1 MRAPFERKVVVVTGA
16 GSGLG
21 RGIASGFCSDGA
33 MVVGFGRTRG
43 TLEETARRCG
53 EGRMHLV
60 VGDVSREE
68 DVERLFRAA
77 EERYGRVDILVNN
90 AAVYPKVGF
99 LESSVAEWARVMEM
113 NVVGVAR
120 CCHRALPGM
129 LERGYGRIINVGSLA
144 WKAPIPRE
152 LRLLRVQGG
161 AAGAHPGHRRGD
173 RSRALPRRAGER
185 ALARRLQDV
194 DERGRRGP
202 HVRLPA
208 RPHAREPAGGR
219 TDGHHLHAERD
230 LRARPG
236 PAGAS
241 QARARAPRRPM
252 SSHLD
257 EREEGGIRR
266 ALAERRERR
275 LTEPVRRMGTPV
287 DLLVVGCGAEAG
299 RFLMPLSRS
308 YTGCDVSKRA
318 LAAARA
324 ELRGASTPVE
334 LVVADP
340 YELPFE
346 DQRFG
351 AVFSAHALSRL
362 DHPSSQAAALR
373 EMARV
378 LAPGGALVLVTANP
392 RPLLFPHRALS
403 RLVLDSALVRLT
415 DRIRP
420 LPIAPDRPMRIG
432 WIVDRLRELGLE
444 ARAEVAALPSAG
456 LEARLGE
463 RRRIDRLLWR
473 GIAHLEE
480 HRAEVSARLG
490 CVALITGARP
500 PARSVERAAA
510 RRRDRGP
517 LEPSAATAGGVVPIA
532 EASLRGAR

>member
-1 MRAPFERKVVVVTGA
+1 MRA
-16 GSGLG
+16 
-21 RGIASGFCSDGA
+21 
-33 MVVGFGRTRG
+33 
-43 TLEETARRCG
+43 
-53 EGRMHLV
+53 
-60 VGDVSREE
+60 
-68 DVERLFRAA
+68 
-77 EERYGRVDILVNN
+77 
-90 AAVYPKVGF
+90 
-99 LESSVAEWARVMEM
+99 
-113 NVVGVAR
+113 
-120 CCHRALPGM
+120 
-129 LERGYGRIINVGSLA
+129 
-144 WKAPIPRE
+144 
-152 LRLLRVQGG
+152 
-161 AAGAHPGHRRGD
+161 
-173 RSRALPRRAGER
+173 
-185 ALARRLQDV
+185 
-194 DERGRRGP
+194 
-202 HVRLPA
+202 
-208 RPHAREPAGGR
+208 
-219 TDGHHLHAERD
+219 
-230 LRARPG
+230 
-236 PAGAS
+236 
-241 QARARAPRRPM
+241 
-252 SSHLD
+252 HLD
-257 EREEGGIRR
+257 EREEGGVRQ

-420 LPIAPDRPMRIG
+420 LPIVPDRPMRIG

-473 GIAHLEE
+473 GIAYLEE
-480 HRAEVSARLG
+480 HRAELTARFG

-500 PARSVERAAA
+500 PVRSVGAVA
-510 RRRDRGP
+510 RRRDRGS
-517 LEPSAATAGGVVPIA
+517 LEPSAATAGGVLPIA